1 MQAAATQKSPAQ
13 AFDALANDLARIQP
27 ANADFLGKPRRL
39 LIDGAWT
46 DAVSGRTFEVRD
58 PSSDRVI
65 AGVAMGE
72 AADIDRAV
80 RAARRAF
87 EDSDWSRMKPVD
99 RERILH
105 RIADLIERHADEL
118 AELESIDNGKS
129 IVIAR
134 HVDLKHA
141 IEVWRYM
148 AGWPTKLEG
157 QTLPVS
163 GTLVPGQEY
172 AAFSQRE
179 PIGVVGAIIAWNF
192 PFLLATWKVA
202 PALAAGCTVVL
213 KPAEQTPLSA
223 LRLGEIALEAGLPPG
238 VLNIVTG
245 MGPTAGAALAE
256 HPGVDKITFTG
267 STEVGRFIVRAAAA
281 NMKKVTVELGGK
293 SPAIVLDDADP
304 DTAIAGVASGIFFN
318 QGQVCCAGSRLY
330 VAKRHFER
338 VVEGVAGRARALRLG
353 PGLDPQAELGPL
365 VSSAQRDRV
374 MSYIGQGLAAG
385 ASAVAGARRLESPGY
400 YVEPTVFANVSDDMA
415 IVREEI
421 FGPVV
426 VAKPFDDIAEVA
438 RLANDSIYGLAASI
452 WTRDVRKVFSLAPK
466 LRAGTVWVNCH
477 NVLDAT
483 MPFGGYKQ
491 SGWGRELG
499 KEAVY
504 SCLESKSLCINYA
517 A

>member
-1 MQAAATQKSPAQ
+1 MPATTCKSPGATP
-13 AFDALANDLARIQP
+13 AALANDLSSIST
-27 ANADFLGKPRRL
+27 ANMAFLGRPHRL
-39 LIDGAWT
+39 LIDGRWT
-46 DAVSGRTFEVRD
+46 DSISGRAFEVRD

-65 AGVAMGE
+65 ASVALGE
-72 AADIDRAV
+72 AADVDRAV
-80 RAARRAF
+80 AAARRAF
-87 EDSDWSRMKPVD
+87 EDSEWSRMKPVD
-99 RERILH
+99 RESILR
-105 RIADLIERHADEL
+105 RIADLVERHADEL
-118 AELESIDNGKS
+118 AELEAIDNGKS
-129 IVIAR
+129 IVMAR

-172 AAFSQRE
+172 AAFSLRE
-179 PIGVVGAIIAWNF
+179 PVGVVGAIIAWNF
-192 PFLLATWKVA
+192 PFLLATWKIA

-213 KPAEQTPLSA
+213 KPAEETPLTA
-223 LRLGEIALEAGLPPG
+223 VRLGEIALEAGLPKG

-267 STEVGRFIVRAAAA
+267 STEVGRLIVRAAAG

-293 SPAIVLDDADP
+293 SPAIVLDDADLEQAIP
-304 DTAIAGVASGIFFN
+304 GVTAGIFFN

-338 VVEGVAGRARALRLG
+338 VLEGVAERAKGMKLG
-353 PGLDPQAELGPL
+353 PGLDPSAEVGPL
-365 VSSAQRDRV
+365 VSSVQKERV
-374 MSYIGQGLAAG
+374 MSYIAQGHAAG
-385 ASAVAGARRLESPGY
+385 ASAVAGGRQVASTGY
-400 YVEPTVFANVSDDMA
+400 YVEPTVFTNVSDDMT
-415 IVREEI
+415 ITREEI

-426 VAKPFDDIAEVA
+426 VVKPFDDLEEIA
-438 RLANDSIYGLAASI
+438 RLANESIYGLAASI
-452 WTRDVRKVFSLAPK
+452 WTRDVKKLFTLAPK
-466 LRAGTVWVNCH
+466 IRAGTVWVNCH
-477 NVLDAT
+477 NILDAT

-499 KEAVY
+499 REAVY

-517 A
+517 L